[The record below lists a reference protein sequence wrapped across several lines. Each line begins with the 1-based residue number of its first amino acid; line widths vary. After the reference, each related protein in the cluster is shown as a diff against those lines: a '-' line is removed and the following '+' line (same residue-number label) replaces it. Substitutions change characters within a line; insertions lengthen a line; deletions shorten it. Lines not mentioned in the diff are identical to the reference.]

1 MKARKLTKETILN
14 IDTERK
20 GFAPFKV
27 GDTVDISVL
36 VKEGDKERVQSFVG
50 DVISFHKNG
59 ISSTFT
65 VRKIASN
72 GVGVERIFPYYS
84 PVLTELKVL
93 KRGRI
98 RRAKLFYVRDRVG
111 KAARIEEKILTKEQK
126 EALKVSTNLFS
137 KDK

>member
-126 EALKVSTNLFS
+126 EALKVSANLFS

>member
-126 EALKVSTNLFS
+126 EALKVSKNLLS